1 MKNLLKFAAAS
12 TAGLLLSMSVVA
24 QEAKPLDL
32 DQLLAQLAQGQAAQS
47 AENKS
52 REQAFL
58 SQRAEQDKLLKQAF
72 AKRDA
77 ELAKSERFETTFEE
91 NEFKLAD
98 LSEALNKRMGSLK
111 ELFGVLQQVSG
122 EAKGQMQTSNV
133 SAQFPGRDVF
143 FEELAQSMSGSSK
156 LASIEQIEK
165 VWFELQRE
173 MTEQGKVSRFTTD
186 VVESNGNKVNKEV
199 LRVGAFSLV
208 ADGKYL
214 DLNPVTGTVAE
225 LVRQPASRFNDGA
238 VELQQAQGEV
248 KPFALD
254 PTGGSI
260 LGLLVQAPNIEER
273 IHQGGTVGYIIIAVG
288 IIAFLIAFERFVSL
302 MLIGMKVNRQL
313 KDKELKDNNPL
324 GRVLKVNQQFPDV
337 AYETLELKLS
347 EAILR
352 EMPKITRNLTLIKIV
367 SVVAPLLGLLGTVT
381 GMILTFQAITLF
393 GTGDPKL
400 MAGGISS
407 ALMTTVLGLV
417 VAIPTV
423 VLSSMLNTRSKNIL
437 LILQEQS
444 AGIIAERS
452 EQQLERRNNIKE
464 ANKQTAKIVA

>member
-1 MKNLLKFAAAS
+1 MKALIKSLAVTLTASLVSVSAFAAD
-12 TAGLLLSMSVVA
+12 T
-24 QEAKPLDL
+24 KPLNL
-32 DQLLAQLAQGQAAQS
+32 DELLAQLEKGKLAQS
-47 AENKS
+47 AENQS

-58 SQRAEQDKLLKQAF
+58 AQRAEQEKLLQQAT
-72 AKRDA
+72 ARRDA
-77 ELAKSERFETTFEE
+77 ALKKSEQLETNFEQ

-98 LSEALNKRMGSLK
+98 LSESLGKRMGSLK

-122 EAKGQMQTSNV
+122 DSAGKMKTSNV

-143 FEELAQSMSGSSK
+143 FEELAESMGGSSK

-173 MTEQGKVSRFTTD
+173 VARFNRD

-208 ADGKYL
+208 SDGKYL
-214 DLNPVTGTVAE
+214 EINPTTGTVAE

-238 VELQQAQGEV
+238 AELQASQGEV

-260 LGLLVQAPNIEER
+260 LGLLVQAPTIEER
-273 IHQGGTVGYIIIAVG
+273 VDQGGEVGYVIIVVG
-288 IIAFLIAFERFVSL
+288 IIAFLIALERFISL
-302 MLIGMKVNRQL
+302 TLIEAKVKRQL
-313 KDKELKDNNPL
+313 KSNEIKDTNPL

-352 EMPKITRNLTLIKIV
+352 EMPKITKNLTLIKIV
-367 SVVAPLLGLLGTVT
+367 SVIAPLLGLLGTVT
-381 GMILTFQAITLF
+381 GMINTFQAITLF

-400 MAGGISS
+400 MAGGIST

-423 VLSSMLNTRSKNIL
+423 VLSSVLNTRSKNIMF
-437 LILQEQS
+437 ILQEQS

-452 EQQLERRNNIKE
+452 EQQLERRSDIKE
-464 ANKQTAKIVA
+464 ANKTVA

>member
-1 MKNLLKFAAAS
+1 MKTLFKTVATTLAASLVSISAFAAD
-12 TAGLLLSMSVVA
+12 T
-24 QEAKPLDL
+24 QPLNL
-32 DQLLAQLAQGQAAQS
+32 DQLLAQLEKGQQAQS

-52 REQAFL
+52 REQSFL
-58 SQRAEQDKLLKQAF
+58 NQRAQQDKLLQQAT
-72 AKRDA
+72 ARRDA
-77 ELAKSERFETTFEE
+77 ALNKSETLETSFEE

-98 LSEALNKRMGSLK
+98 LSEALGKRMGSLK

-122 EAKGQMQTSNV
+122 EAKGQMMTSNV

-143 FEELAQSMSGSSK
+143 FEDLAESMGGSSK
-156 LASIEQIEK
+156 LASIEQIEQ

-173 MTEQGKVSRFTTD
+173 MTEQGKVIRFNRD
-186 VVESNGNKVNKEV
+186 VVEASGNKVNKEV

-214 DLNPVTGTVAE
+214 ELNPTTGTLAE
-225 LVRQPASRFNDGA
+225 LIRQPASRFNGLA
-238 VELQQAQGEV
+238 AELQQSQSEV

-260 LGLLVQAPNIEER
+260 LGLLVQAPTIEER
-273 IHQGGTVGYIIIAVG
+273 VDQGGPVGYVIIVVG
-288 IIAFLIAFERFVSL
+288 IIAFLIALERFISL
-302 MLIGMKVNRQL
+302 TIIDSKVKRQL
-313 KDKELKDNNPL
+313 KNKELSDKNPL
-324 GRVLKVNQQFPDV
+324 GRVLKVNQQYPNV

-352 EMPKITRNLTLIKIV
+352 EMPKITKNLTLIKIV
-367 SVVAPLLGLLGTVT
+367 SVIAPLLGLLGTVT
-381 GMILTFQAITLF
+381 GMINTFQAITLF

-400 MAGGISS
+400 MAGGIST

-423 VLSSMLNTRSKNIL
+423 VLSSILNTRSKNIMFT
-437 LILQEQS
+437 LQEQS

-452 EQQLERRNNIKE
+452 EQQLERRNDIKE
-464 ANKQTAKIVA
+464 ANKTANIVA